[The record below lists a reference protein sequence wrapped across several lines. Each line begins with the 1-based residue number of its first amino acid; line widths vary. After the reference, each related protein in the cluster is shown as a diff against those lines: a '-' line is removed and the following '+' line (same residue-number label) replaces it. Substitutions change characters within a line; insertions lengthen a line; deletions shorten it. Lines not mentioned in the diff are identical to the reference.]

1 MSKLK
6 GCEKY
11 ITKEL
16 VLLENFLIF
25 GDIKKVWTIKISS
38 CEPKHGQVI
47 KTGLTVFNLESCYYM
62 HWVGDL
68 ILEKR

>member
-1 MSKLK
+1 MSKEKKRRINMSKLK

-25 GDIKKVWTIKISS
+25 GDIKKV
-38 CEPKHGQVI
+38 
-47 KTGLTVFNLESCYYM
+47 
-62 HWVGDL
+62 
-68 ILEKR
+68 